1 MANYDGPTVDDIY
14 NKMQNLQESYEN
26 RDNIEMNLS
35 DMKEKFSELGENSPQ
50 DKVISNMFYE
60 SIKIFFD
67 LGLQLVNNLNLELL
81 FDEGKIQTKTD

>member
-1 MANYDGPTVDDIY
+1 MANFDGPTVDDIY
-14 NKMQNLQESYEN
+14 EKMVDLQENYEN
-26 RDNIEMNLS
+26 RDNVEMDLS
-35 DMKEKFSELGENSPQ
+35 DIKEKFSELGENSPQ

-81 FDEGKIQTKTD
+81 FEEDKKQDKK

>member
-26 RDNIEMNLS
+26 RDNIEIDLS
-35 DMKEKFSELGENSPQ
+35 DMKEKFEELGENSPQ

-67 LGLQLVNNLNLELL
+67 LGLQLVNNLNLELF
-81 FDEGKIQTKTD
+81 FDQGKIQEKNK